1 MTLALVG
8 FALVLLLAFY
18 GVPLG
23 FSMLTL
29 GVSLFAVSR
38 GLGPA
43 FSMMGQTIADLA
55 ANDSLSVLPMFILMG
70 TFIYKAD
77 MAEELYDAANAFLG
91 HFKGGLAYATVMA
104 SAGFAA
110 ISGSSIATAA
120 TMTKVA
126 IPPMRARGYSDSMAS
141 GCVCSAGTLGA
152 LLPPSV
158 PLLVYGI
165 IATQDIGKLFM
176 AGLVPGALLGLTF
189 MGAIWWTVFRHP
201 ERGPAG
207 ERTAWPER
215 LRRLSKVW
223 GVLALFLI
231 VIGGLYGGLFT
242 ATQAGSIGA
251 LGALVFAL
259 ARRKLSLRI
268 AFDALT
274 EAARTTAMIFTIIF
288 GGKVFANLVTV
299 SGLAGR
305 LVTEI
310 QALHLPPTGVILVI
324 VLIYVVLGS
333 LMDGL
338 SMMLLTVPV
347 FATIVQPLGIDMVW
361 FGIFVVMMMEIGLI
375 HPPVGMNMFMVK
387 SVMPE
392 LSLRTILIGTIPFLV
407 ANIFALA
414 LLITFPSIALSLGHL
429 LGSH

>member
-1 MTLALVG
+1 MTMALIG

-29 GVSLFAVSR
+29 GVSLFALTR
-38 GLGPA
+38 GWGPA
-43 FSMMGQTIADLA
+43 LAMMGQTIADLA

-77 MAEELYDAANAFLG
+77 MAEELYDAANSLLG
-91 HFKGGLAYATVMA
+91 HFKGGLAYATVLA

-126 IPPMRARGYSDSMAS
+126 MPPMRARGYSDSMAS
-141 GCVCSAGTLGA
+141 GCVSSAGTLGA

-165 IATQDIGKLFM
+165 ITQQDIGKLFI
-176 AGLVPGALLGLTF
+176 AGIIPGALLGLMF

-207 ERTAWPER
+207 AHTAWPHR
-215 LRRLSKVW
+215 LQALSKVW
-223 GVLALFLI
+223 GVLALFLL
-231 VIGGLYGGLFT
+231 VVGGLYGGFFT

-251 LGALVFAL
+251 FGALLFAL

-268 AFDALT
+268 AFEALF
-274 EAARTTAMIFTIIF
+274 EAARTTGMIFVIVF
-288 GGKVFANLVTV
+288 GGKVFANMVSI
-299 SGLAGR
+299 SGLTSQ
-305 LVTEI
+305 LVSTI
-310 QALHLPPTGVILVI
+310 QSLHLPAVGVILVI
-324 VLIYVVLGS
+324 VLIYIVLGS
-333 LMDGL
+333 LMEGL

-347 FATIVQPLGIDMVW
+347 FSAIVQPLGVDMVW
-361 FGIFVVMMMEIGLI
+361 FGVFVVMMMEIGLI

-387 SVMPE
+387 TVMPD
-392 LSLRTILIGTIPFLV
+392 LSLRTILIGTIPFLF
-407 ANIFALA
+407 ANIIALA
-414 LLITFPSIALSLGHL
+414 LLIAFPAIALSLGRL
-429 LGSH
+429 LG